1 MPIKPG
7 IKDHTMSKYKY
18 NKKNTSAELY
28 RDLLVQG
35 GINPVTV
42 RAIRRSLLRMT
53 ENGAQAWIVHT
64 AEDAGVC
71 ADYVKLCY
79 DRGAL
84 RGYGYRDVDGFQGFS
99 RKLFLVDTAR

>member
-1 MPIKPG
+1 
-7 IKDHTMSKYKY
+7 
-18 NKKNTSAELY
+18 
-28 RDLLVQG
+28 
-35 GINPVTV
+35 
-42 RAIRRSLLRMT
+42 
-53 ENGAQAWIVHT
+53 VHT